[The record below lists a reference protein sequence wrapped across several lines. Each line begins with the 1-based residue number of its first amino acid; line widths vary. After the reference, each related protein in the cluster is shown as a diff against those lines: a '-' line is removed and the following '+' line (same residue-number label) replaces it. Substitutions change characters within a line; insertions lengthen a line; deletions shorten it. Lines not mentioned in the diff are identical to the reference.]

1 MAKKKNVPKPI
12 RSMGD
17 LVDLVNHN
25 CEVFDR
31 RTKKLAKSTR
41 NLKVLCVVT
50 IGYAVYTAVKSRNQE
65 EQIYQLS
72 VKVKKLERG
81 EGE

>member
-1 MAKKKNVPKPI
+1 MAKKKNIVPI
-12 RSMGD
+12 NSMGD

-25 CEVFDR
+25 STVLDR

-41 NLKVLCVVT
+41 NVNVLCFIAV
-50 IGYAVYTAVKSRNQE
+50 GYAIYTTIQCRKQE
-65 EQIYQLS
+65 EQLYQISL
-72 VKVKKLERG
+72 KVKKLERD